1 MNMFEMY
8 KTLSAWDVVYAALLA
23 FFIMQA
29 LKSINAIRKNVK
41 FRVVR
46 TSGGEEAAKKDI
58 IRRCVEM
65 FPLDTVY
72 FRGKVFTKGAMVR
85 VTTLQKRIIEG
96 EIIGRNE
103 KDVICIITGRHIIAH
118 EIDKIEDI
126 TEIASLSEEV
136 KM

>member
-1 MNMFEMY
+1 MFEMY
-8 KTLSAWDVVYAALLA
+8 KTLTAWDVVYAAILA

-41 FRVVR
+41 VRVVK

-65 FPLDTVY
+65 FPLDTIH
-72 FRGKVFTKGAMVR
+72 FRGKVFTKGALVR
-85 VTTLQKRIIEG
+85 ITTLQKRVIEG
-96 EIIGRNE
+96 EIVGKNE
-103 KDVICIITGRHIIAH
+103 KDVLCIITGRHIIAH

-126 TEIASLSEEV
+126 TEIASISEES
-136 KM
+136 KI